1 MQNLPPIALR
11 GMRLQQAVALQ
22 EPDRVPFIPTFNNF
36 YQLEYGVSFGD
47 SMRDPFT
54 LNAAVDDVLDRY
66 EPDLMYMP
74 TTFPCQAMDRAGAIY
89 TRYPG
94 QFHNLP
100 DSTAYQYIDHQ
111 FLQDED
117 FDAFLKDPNWYLFS
131 KLLPQKYANFM
142 GLGMLNPMA
151 MGNATIYSLAPLG
164 LPPVQ
169 ETLKAML
176 DTGNMVME
184 NLGKCTVMAQHVVE
198 RGFIPFGSAVCMCP
212 FDEYADFIRG
222 IMEACIDC
230 NEEPERLQ
238 AALEICEQHIPANIA
253 NAKMQHA
260 QYLFIPLHCGVDN
273 FMSLE
278 NYKKFY
284 WPGLKKVIMAAIEAE
299 MTPVVLCEGKY
310 HTRVLTFDSFF
321 MVAESDGSLY
331 AYNGESRMVSAITQ
345 CSIDQPYSVLFTQ
358 GHGET
363 VPASLKALFED
374 VGFTTQVIDLNKA
387 SDAELEEAFANARI
401 MVICN
406 PTHDLADYDK
416 DNPNAAD
423 ETAIINSFLKDY
435 RSLMVF
441 VDASTPDLP
450 NLRSYLS
457 DVWGMDYVPN
467 DLLTDETHSLKLNK
481 KSILAKSAGETGS
494 VAAQLHISFA
504 DDSDVKTVFGNAV
517 KLTSGTPSNGAS
529 VATSFTTFAEATD
542 KAGVSG
548 TYPLLNI
555 ATFMDYDDTNAA
567 KFQYVALCGS
577 TQFVSDECLTAQY
590 GNREV
595 IESAARMMSTE
606 RVSPNIDYKVFAD
619 TALALETGEAKTLS
633 VIVIAV
639 APLIV
644 LVIGVGVY
652 IKRRHL

>member
-1 MQNLPPIALR
+1 MANNKKSIKNFLNSRNFKYGGLS
-11 GMRLQQAVALQ
+11 VALTA
-22 EPDRVPFIPTFNNF
+22 VTLALIIGINLIITAFNASHIFSIDLTDEEF
-36 YQLEYGVSFGD
+36 YSIGDETVEY
-47 SMRDPFT
+47 
-54 LNAAVDDVLDRY
+54 L
-66 EPDLMYMP
+66 
-74 TTFPCQAMDRAGAIY
+74 
-89 TRYPG
+89 
-94 QFHNLP
+94 
-100 DSTAYQYIDHQ
+100 
-111 FLQDED
+111 
-117 FDAFLKDPNWYLFS
+117 
-131 KLLPQKYANFM
+131 
-142 GLGMLNPMA
+142 
-151 MGNATIYSLAPLG
+151 
-164 LPPVQ
+164 
-169 ETLKAML
+169 
-176 DTGNMVME
+176 E
-184 NLGKCTVMAQHVVE
+184 NLGDDFDITVHFCTARDRLEEYETTSYNYLRMVHETVLAFAEKFPDNIKV
-198 RGFIPFGSAVCMCP
+198 AY
-212 FDEYADFIRG
+212 FDVTADPKYVNDIKHYTQTNLT
-222 IMEACIDC
+222 AS
-230 NEEPERLQ
+230 
-238 AALEICEQHIPANIA
+238 NI
-253 NAKMQHA
+253 
-260 QYLFIPLHCGVDN
+260 IV
-273 FMSLE
+273 
-278 NYKKFY
+278 
-284 WPGLKKVIMAAIEAE
+284 
-299 MTPVVLCEGKY
+299 EGKY

-423 ETAIINSFLKDY
+423 ETAIINAFLKDY

-481 KSILAKSAGETGS
+481 KSILAKSAGATGT

-529 VATSFTTFAEATD
+529 VDTSFTTFAEATD
-542 KAGVSG
+542 KAGASG
-548 TYPLLNI
+548 EYPLLNI

-644 LVIGVGVY
+644 LVVGVGVY